1 MPDKDDDTTYVRRAI
16 TIKRSPDDV
25 AAFWLEHAGAG
36 AAHDEMIRFIPAPG
50 GRGTEVHL
58 DRAYRSPGRIASALA
73 MFRHEHPTQQA
84 FDELFAL
91 KQVLETGDI
100 VRSDAWAN
108 DSGERHPAQPDANPS
123 GRTATSR
130 TNTPEAGLEAR

>member
-1 MPDKDDDTTYVRRAI
+1 MPDKDHDTTYVRRAI
-16 TIKRSPDDV
+16 TINRSPDDV
-25 AAFWLEHAGAG
+25 AAFWLEHAGAD
-36 AAHDEMIRFIPAPG
+36 AVHDEMIRFIPAPG

-58 DRAYRSPGRIASALA
+58 TREYQSPGRVASALA
-73 MFRHEHPTQQA
+73 IFRHDHPTQQA

-108 DSGERHPAQPDANPS
+108 DSGERHSAQPDANPV
-123 GRTATSR
+123 GRTAASR
-130 TNTPEAGLEAR
+130 ANAPEAGLEAR